1 VDHFGRT
8 LRECIIPF
16 QVVIAKVVNC
26 LANGPQKITGQ
37 SRQFGLV
44 HSVVNRIAEWLP
56 LE

>member
-1 VDHFGRT
+1 MDHFGRT